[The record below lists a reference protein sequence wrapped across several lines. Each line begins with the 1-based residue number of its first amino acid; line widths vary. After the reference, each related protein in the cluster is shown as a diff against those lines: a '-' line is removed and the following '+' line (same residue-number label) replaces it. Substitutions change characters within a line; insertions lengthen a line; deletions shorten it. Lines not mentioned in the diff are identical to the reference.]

1 MPSLMQ
7 VGHWSLASLL
17 QPSVSHTRVSTAAM
31 LSGCWRSASP
41 RKRRGREGGRNGRWR
56 EGQGGERGRAGEEL
70 GPPVRRGRKASARQA
85 QT

>member
-31 LSGCWRSASP
+31 LPGCWRSASA
-41 RKRRGREGGRNGRWR
+41 RKRRREGGRAGEGRKA
-56 EGQGGERGRAGEEL
+56 EPGEEL
-70 GPPVRRGRKASARQA
+70 GPAGLGAEGRGSRDRP
-85 QT
+85 